1 MKHINKMIL
10 LGVIMGLTGGLMYG
24 PTSINLIFAAQPD
37 PCFVGD
43 CTAKMCD
50 NSPGKLK
57 ASCCWS
63 KPGVIPHET
72 VCQTCEVNT
81 NTGEFENCTD
91 ITSKGSLDSGVK
103 VAPPSGKAPPTST
116 ETCPDNVAVDKN
128 GNCGPSA
135 QLADVDNNDGS
146 DNDKPNLRGNVLNDL
161 MFSQSQ
167 DSSISDEGQGEEG
180 NNKANH

>member
-1 MKHINKMIL
+1 
-10 LGVIMGLTGGLMYG
+10 MGLTAGLIYS

-91 ITSKGSLDSGVK
+91 IASKGSFDSSITA
-103 VAPPSGKAPPTST
+103 APPSGKAPPSST
-116 ETCPDNVAVDKN
+116 EKCPDNVAVDQN
-128 GNCGPSA
+128 GNCSPITQTPGEG
-135 QLADVDNNDGS
+135 NDAGS
-146 DNDKPNLRGNVLNDL
+146 DKSNLRGNVLDDL
-161 MFSQSQ
+161 MFSQSR
-167 DSSISDEGQGEEG
+167 DSSTSDEKQEEE
-180 NNKANH
+180 NNQTEG